1 MFELDL
7 FKKSL
12 TKTDYLL
19 ARTQKSRIS
28 SALIPSF
35 AIDNSIA
42 NVMNDVVMISI
53 PIIK

>member
-12 TKTDYLL
+12 TKIGYLL
-19 ARTQKSRIS
+19 ARTPESRIS
-28 SALIPSF
+28 SAIIPSF
-35 AIDNSIA
+35 AIDISIV

-53 PIIK
+53 LILK